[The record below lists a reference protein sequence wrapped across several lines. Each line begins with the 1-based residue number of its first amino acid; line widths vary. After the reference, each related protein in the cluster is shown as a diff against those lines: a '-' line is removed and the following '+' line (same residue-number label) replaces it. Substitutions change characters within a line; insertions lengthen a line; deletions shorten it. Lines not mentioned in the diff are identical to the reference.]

1 MHVPIIVTTLIMI
14 GGVVGGVI
22 LARAPDTQVGGIVL
36 IVIPYLIYL
45 IVTCCCSDIK
55 GYITNLK
62 KFDDYKQ
69 TYDKMVAGRGYFHFW
84 IECYH
89 YRTVRTK
96 NGTRREKVVTH
107 TASENYFPRESLD

>member
-1 MHVPIIVTTLIMI
+1 MGIAILAAKISLQAGIIVII
-14 GGVVGGVI
+14 
-22 LARAPDTQVGGIVL
+22 AS
-36 IVIPYLIYL
+36 YLIYL
-45 IVTCCCSDIK
+45 ICSIFCSEIR

-62 KFDDYKQ
+62 KFDDYKA
-69 TYDKMVAGRGYFHFW
+69 TYDKMKVGRGYFHFW

-107 TASENYFPRESLD
+107 TASIDYYPVESID